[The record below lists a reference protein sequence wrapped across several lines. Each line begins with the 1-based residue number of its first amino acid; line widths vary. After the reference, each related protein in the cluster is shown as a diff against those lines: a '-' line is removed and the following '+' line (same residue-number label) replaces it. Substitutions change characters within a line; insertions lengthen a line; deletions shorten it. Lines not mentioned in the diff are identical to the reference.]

1 MIRALTKAS
10 MNVVMPF
17 RTTLQA
23 PLLMMPTLQSTGLS
37 STVNFAFSTKD
48 DKGKKEQKPKQ
59 PKQKKEDKKDN
70 KEKKDNKDK
79 KK

>member
-37 STVNFAFSTKD
+37 STVNFGFSTKD
-48 DKGKKEQKPKQ
+48 DKGKKEQKAK
-59 PKQKKEDKKDN
+59 
-70 KEKKDNKDK
+70 
-79 KK
+79 

>member
-1 MIRALTKAS
+1 MIRALTKTS

-23 PLLMMPTLQSTGLS
+23 PLLMMPAMQSTGLS